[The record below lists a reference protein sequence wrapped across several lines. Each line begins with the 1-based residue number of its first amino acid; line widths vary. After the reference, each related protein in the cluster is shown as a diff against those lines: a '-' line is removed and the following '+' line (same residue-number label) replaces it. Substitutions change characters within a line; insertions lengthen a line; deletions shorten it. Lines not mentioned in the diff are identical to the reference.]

1 MPRVDLVYDTE
12 CPNVSAARDNLRGAF
27 ARSGLSPVWQEH
39 RIGDPETPGE
49 VQGFGSPSIL
59 VDGRDVAQVEPSSDL
74 CCRIYTEHGTTAG
87 APSIETITTAL
98 AAAFGSPREESRSGS
113 PIGA

>member
-1 MPRVDLVYDTE
+1 MPRVDLVYDIE

-27 ARSGLSPVWQEH
+27 ARSGLRPVWQEH

-98 AAAFGSPREESRSGS
+98 TAAFGSPREET
-113 PIGA
+113 